1 MYERELMILM
11 LKSEGSLVTES
22 GLTRLGE
29 KLFAGVWYYLVKGIL
44 WIKQQ
49 WHDKWFVSYL
59 AIALSKTEFH
69 PNNSSIEYKSSVLQ
83 YAFVYDFELPIKLL
97 IFKHIDLLH
106 LGAT

>member
-1 MYERELMILM
+1 MIL
-11 LKSEGSLVTES
+11 LPKTEGSLVTES
-22 GLTRLGE
+22 RLIRLCE
-29 KLFAGVWYYLVKGIL
+29 KLCAGVQYYLVNGIM

-49 WHDKWFVSYL
+49 WREKQFVSYL
-59 AIALSKTEFH
+59 VIALSKTEFH
-69 PNNSSIEYKSSVLQ
+69 PNNSSVEYKSSVLQ